1 MKTSMGLLETYGA
14 LGAYVGADAALKAAS
29 VTLVSKNCPS
39 GGLVTLSFEGDVGAI
54 KAAIEAG
61 EAAVKNLGIS
71 VTSHVIPRITPEVG
85 AMLVIE
91 EKQPLKEEPEAKE
104 PEAKEPEK
112 EKSEAK
118 EPEKEEKETPAPEE
132 SKEHT
137 QETTYVSLK
146 GENYAVFEKGG
157 IDELKVASLREIA
170 RKLGITPADGRRIQ
184 NASKY
189 QLVNAIRHH
198 MKGGEHGDS

>member
-104 PEAKEPEK
+104 PEK

-118 EPEKEEKETPAPEE
+118 EPEKEEIETPAPEE
-132 SKEHT
+132 SKEIT

>member
-1 MKTSMGLLETYGA
+1 MGLLETYGA

-61 EAAVKNLGIS
+61 EAAVKKLGIS

-91 EKQPLKEEPEAKE
+91 EKQP
-104 PEAKEPEK
+104 
-112 EKSEAK
+112 
-118 EPEKEEKETPAPEE
+118 EKEEAKKEEIEKEEVETPAPED
-132 SKEHT
+132 SKEPT
-137 QETTYVSLK
+137 KESAYVSLK

-198 MKGGEHGDS
+198 MKGGDHDDS